1 MKVRLTESQ
10 MERLKSQLNEADS
23 NRYNREVVVKVHA
36 YGATYKGREID
47 WVTGGNIRLTY
58 NIEMDI
64 RSWGVK
70 DISLYGIQGP
80 SEIEV
85 DVDYWVSDEENFDSV
100 TETVTLPIN
109 WEAVVTEEEKNG
121 LVTVGDEIEIDLAND
136 DKGNLIVKSVTVTVY
151 SL

>member
-10 MERLKSQLNEADS
+10 MERLKSQLNEADA
-23 NRYNREVVVKVHA
+23 NRYNREVVVKVHT
-36 YGATYKGREID
+36 YNATYKGKEID
-47 WVTGGNIRLTY
+47 WVTSGNIRLTY

-70 DISLYGIQGP
+70 GISLYGIQGP

-121 LVTVGDEIEIDLAND
+121 LVTVGDEIDIDLAND

>member
-36 YGATYKGREID
+36 YGATYKGREVD

-70 DISLYGIQGP
+70 GISLYGIQGP

-85 DVDYWVSDEENFDSV
+85 DVEYYGSEETDESI

>member
-85 DVDYWVSDEENFDSV
+85 DVEYYVSEETDESI

-109 WEAVVTEEEKNG
+109 WESVVTEEEQNG
-121 LVTVGDEIEIDLAND
+121 IVTVGDEIDIELTND

>member
-10 MERLKSQLNEADS
+10 MERLKSKLNEADT
-23 NRYNREVVVKVHA
+23 NKYNREVVVKVHT
-36 YGATYKGREID
+36 YGATYKGKEID
-47 WVTGGNIRLTY
+47 WVTSGNIRLTY

-70 DISLYGIQGP
+70 GISLYGIQGP

-85 DVDYWVSDEENFDSV
+85 DVEYYVSEETDESI

-109 WEAVVTEEEKNG
+109 WESVVTEEEQNG
-121 LVTVGDEIEIDLAND
+121 IVTVGDEIDIELTND